1 MRLPARR
8 GDEPRAA
15 AAADAATKGRNES
28 SAHSR
33 GIPAAVT
40 DSIGFRQVS
49 RRSAGADDVGA
60 ALAAGALAL
69 AGALPLACAGLLV
82 VRRLAGGL
90 PGGGRPVGILAVA
103 LTGVGFVVAADLI
116 ARAAAGWS
124 GERAPG
130 VAWQPLAARIA
141 LCCAMVAMAP
151 PWPWRGTAWP
161 AVATAAAA
169 MTAALVRVPRRRT
182 VARTMA
188 EPEARH
194 RAVPAPR
201 VVCAVCG
208 GPTAAPAEASAGAL
222 SQRLTRFHRA
232 DTMTDRIEGTVV
244 VVVPPGERSAP
255 THVAFCPPFSVS
267 PLITIAAVEAATE
280 AEADA
285 VETLPWGTRI
295 ECRLEDAADDPVE
308 VVVSFTADGP
318 LPSSGRSATVP
329 VTPDH

>member
-8 GDEPRAA
+8 GDEPRAGS
-15 AAADAATKGRNES
+15 AADAVTKGRNES
-28 SAHSR
+28 SARSR
-33 GIPAAVT
+33 GVPAAVT
-40 DSIGFRQVS
+40 DSIGFRRIS
-49 RRSAGADDVGA
+49 RRSTGADDVSA
-60 ALAAGALAL
+60 ALATGALAL
-69 AGALPLACAGLLV
+69 AGALPVACAGMLV

-90 PGGGRPVGILAVA
+90 PGGGRPAGLLAVA

-116 ARAAAGWS
+116 ARAASGRS

-130 VAWQPLAARIA
+130 MAWQPRAARIA
-141 LCCAMVAMAP
+141 LCCAVVALAP

-161 AVATAAAA
+161 AVATAGAAL
-169 MTAALVRVPRRRT
+169 TAALVRVPRRRA
-182 VARTMA
+182 VARTSA
-188 EPEARH
+188 GPQARH
-194 RAVPAPR
+194 RAAQAPR
-201 VVCAVCG
+201 GECAGGG
-208 GPTAAPAEASAGAL
+208 GPTPPPAEASGGAL
-222 SQRLTRFHRA
+222 SQRLVRFHRA

-295 ECRLEDAADDPVE
+295 ECRLEDPADEPVE

-318 LPSSGRSATVP
+318 MPSSGRSATVP
-329 VTPDH
+329 ATPDP